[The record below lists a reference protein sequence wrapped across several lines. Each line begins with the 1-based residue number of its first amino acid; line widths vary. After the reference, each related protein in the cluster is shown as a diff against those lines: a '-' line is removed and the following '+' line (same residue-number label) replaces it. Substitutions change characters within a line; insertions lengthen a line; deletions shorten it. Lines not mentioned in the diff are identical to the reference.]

1 MNDKSKE
8 NLDKEIDQLLN
19 DSVQQKK
26 TLIRDWSKFR

>member
-26 TLIRDWSKFR
+26 ALIRDWSKFR